1 MNNNY
6 ELEPDVIEPEVIPD
20 TDTPEKETPAD
31 DPYDVPRPHPDADPE
46 PKA

>member
-1 MNNNY
+1 MYNNY
-6 ELEPDVIEPEVIPD
+6 EREPDVIEPEVIPD

-31 DPYDVPRPHPDADPE
+31 DPYDVPRSHPDASPE